1 MRLLFF
7 ASHFRSISLHIF
19 SHIPPPSSR
28 WKAKIMMNSTSPCF
42 QSPPI
47 NTSPKDDNVN
57 VAPTEP
63 HGTMSTDFAQSR
75 QDFAQSRHLQA
86 QTHPRQMTKSQTQTQ
101 ARQKHTFVVDMLYI
115 LSTVPM
121 VILTWIQFAFNLLVM
136 ACIFYGSYKTICILA
151 ADLDKHIEKQSHIML
166 ADIIQCSRE
175 YVKNR
180 CALPDSPP
188 AMEILCDKWK
198 MCMEQDVNHIM
209 KSRETA
215 VILAEILNNFFGSL
229 SDRTIYSCATLFIG
243 SIVLTNFML
252 SWSRLRQKHV

>member
-1 MRLLFF
+1 M
-7 ASHFRSISLHIF
+7 SLTNL
-19 SHIPPPSSR
+19 P
-28 WKAKIMMNSTSPCF
+28 
-42 QSPPI
+42 
-47 NTSPKDDNVN
+47 
-57 VAPTEP
+57 
-63 HGTMSTDFAQSR
+63 
-75 QDFAQSRHLQA
+75 QA
-86 QTHPRQMTKSQTQTQ
+86 VQQEIHDVSQTNLIE
-101 ARQKHTFVVDMLYI
+101 ARQTTTTLSQPQHQHQPQPQPQSKNMFLIDVLYI

-136 ACIFYGSYKTICILA
+136 ACIFYGGYKTICILV

-180 CALPDSPP
+180 CALPDTLP
-188 AMEILCDKWK
+188 AMESICNKWK

-252 SWSRLRQKHV
+252 SWSRLRSERTPYKP